1 MKILKEPIPDLK
13 LLEPAVF
20 GDHRGYFYE
29 SYSTEVFHKLGIF
42 EKFVQDNQSMS
53 NKGVLRGLHFQKGDH
68 VQGKLVRVVVG
79 AVFDVAVDIR
89 KGSPTYGQWFGCE
102 LNEDNKHL
110 LWVPPGF
117 AHGFATLKDG
127 TVFNYKCTNLYHK
140 ESEGGIMY
148 NDSDLNIDWHLENP
162 VLSEKDL
169 QNETFKSFNS
179 PFTYAG

>member
-1 MKILKEPIPDLK
+1 MKILQEPIPDLK

-29 SYSTEVFHKLGIF
+29 SYSTEAFRELGILDT
-42 EKFVQDNQSMS
+42 FVQDNQSMS
-53 NKGVLRGLHFQKGDH
+53 NKGVLRGLHFQKGEH

-89 KGSPTYGQWFGCE
+89 KGSPTYGKWFGCE
-102 LNEDNKHL
+102 LNEENKLL

-117 AHGFATLKDG
+117 AHGFATLRDG
-127 TVFNYKCTNLYHK
+127 TVFNYKCTNLYNK
-140 ESEGGIMY
+140 ASEGGIMH
-148 NDSDLNIDWHLENP
+148 NDPDLNIDWHLENP

-169 QNETFKSFNS
+169 QNESFESFNS
-179 PFTYAG
+179 PFTYEG